1 MKLLFKRS
9 ILMPCVLCIFFSNNM
24 AQEANR
30 DTLPDSLLLQE
41 SDTLQNIAP
50 KVFIDCDFCDL
61 DYIRKEVPFV
71 NYVRDRMGAQVHVLV
86 TAQQTGSGG
95 REFTVLFIGLKEFS
109 GMNDTLVFVTSP
121 VETADEI
128 RKVGAHIL
136 KLGLI
141 RYLAQTPLGQQVTID
156 VFHYAADL
164 TTVEDKWKNWV
175 FEINLGAWFNGEQLT
190 STINLRPSIFVSK
203 ITPEWKIELK
213 PRANYSKSKF
223 QTDDTTIY
231 SILHDENFNTLVVKS
246 LGEHWSVGGFARVR
260 STIYENIKLDYR
272 IAPAVEYNYFPYS
285 ESTRKQLRF
294 LYKLGYTY
302 YYYNDTTIFNKIE
315 EGLFHENLGVAF
327 EIKDKWG
334 SINISLNGF
343 HYFHD
348 PSLNSLWF
356 YSNLNLRIFKGF
368 SLRISGGYSFI
379 HDQISLK
386 KEEATADQ
394 IKLGLTQLPTE
405 FRYWGNVGINYT
417 FGSIYNNVV
426 NPRFGN

>member
-1 MKLLFKRS
+1 
-9 ILMPCVLCIFFSNNM
+9 
-24 AQEANR
+24 
-30 DTLPDSLLLQE
+30 
-41 SDTLQNIAP
+41 
-50 KVFIDCDFCDL
+50 
-61 DYIRKEVPFV
+61 
-71 NYVRDRMGAQVHVLV
+71 
-86 TAQQTGSGG
+86 GG

-128 RKVGAHIL
+128 RSKGAHIL

-164 TTVEDKWKNWV
+164 TTVEDKWNNWV
-175 FEINLGAWFNGEQLT
+175 FEINLGGWFNGEQLT

-203 ITPEWKIELK
+203 ITPEWKIELE
-213 PRANYSKSKF
+213 PRSNYNKRKF
-223 QTDDTTIY
+223 QTSATDDTTI
-231 SILHDENFNTLVVKS
+231 ILLDLNFNSLVVKS

-285 ESTRKQLRF
+285 ESTRKQLRI
-294 LYKLGYTY
+294 LYKIGYTY
-302 YYYNDTTIFNKIE
+302 YYYNDTTIFNEIE

-348 PSLNSLWF
+348 FSLNSLWF
-356 YSNLNLRIFKGF
+356 YSNLTLRIFKGF

>member
-1 MKLLFKRS
+1 
-9 ILMPCVLCIFFSNNM
+9 M

-30 DTLPDSLLLQE
+30 DTIPDPLLLQG

-71 NYVRDRMGAQVHVLV
+71 NYVRDRMQAQVHVLV

-95 REFTVLFIGLKEFS
+95 REFTMLFIGLKEFL

-121 VETADEI
+121 VETGDEI
-128 RKVGAHIL
+128 RSKGAHIL

-156 VFHYAADL
+156 VFHYSADL
-164 TTVEDKWKNWV
+164 TTVEDNWKNWV
-175 FEINLGAWFNGEQLT
+175 FSISLGGGINGQQRT
-190 STINLRPSIFVSK
+190 SRINLRSSILISK
-203 ITPEWKIELK
+203 ITPEWKIEMK
-213 PRANYSKSKF
+213 PRANYSESRF
-223 QTDDTTIY
+223 QINDSTTKL
-231 SILHDENFNTLVVKS
+231 SILHDQNFNTLVVKS

-285 ESTRKQLRF
+285 ESTRKQLRI
-294 LYKLGYTY
+294 LYKIGYTH
-302 YYYNDTTIFNKIE
+302 YNYIDTTIFNEIK

-334 SINISLNGF
+334 SISFSLNGF

-348 PSLNSLWF
+348 FSKNSLWF
-356 YSNLNLRIFKGF
+356 STNLYIRLFKGF
-368 SLRISGGYSFI
+368 SFWISANYSFV
-379 HDQISLK
+379 HDQVNLRK
-386 KEEATADQ
+386 GEATEQDIFLRQRELA
-394 IKLGLTQLPTE
+394 TE
-405 FRYWGNVGINYT
+405 FRYRGNVGINYT